1 MSERDDEMGRERL
14 ERDGQ
19 RDLRLAEALDALPV
33 PELSEGFYNRLVANI
48 AADAGGRERLASA
61 EAETTDETSAAA
73 LGAVPEATPVEAR
86 DAALGEELARLPV
99 PELSEGFYNRLVAN
113 IAAAGGA
120 REQEGV
126 VASLLARAARRRGAR
141 TWLRVAAVAASIA
154 VVATV
159 GAILATRSGRTG
171 PSATPV
177 AATRD
182 VPEVALLQYRIPRH
196 LAVRDYSDRFAVLAT
211 PATAKPAATKSLAVL
226 DFASGKVSR
235 LVTRPAHARSGW
247 KIDGVRVS
255 DNWVVWQESGSTSDG
270 PAYGL
275 YASRILDGP
284 ALGQARLVAQRRA
297 APTAALKAAG
307 PFTFAVSGERVVY
320 DAPSAASSQPPPA
333 SPSPAPTATAVT
345 PSPEPSATTSTTP
358 STAPSASPSPTP
370 TVTATPTEGAAEG
383 GAAASPA
390 SLSETPAPAATAKG
404 SVSEPTASE
413 GSATVT
419 TARPRPVWALM
430 SADLSNG
437 RLTTLARS
445 VDRPVF
451 TVDDDEVV
459 LWRSSSHSFVN
470 LDLQTGRRLSKVRVV
485 LAPRGTVAAF
495 AAEAGWMAW
504 IQSTSTAADES
515 ASGSLIARDPAGNR
529 YLLGGGLSSPW
540 FADGYLL
547 YEGAD
552 GALWAFDL
560 AQKDAVRLGERAAA
574 PGLLLRVADAGR
586 ILVGGKAP
594 SRTGIVTL
602 YRLSSDGEP
611 SASPTPSASSPA
623 D

>member
-1 MSERDDEMGRERL
+1 VSERDDKMGRERL

-19 RDLRLAEALDALPV
+19 RDMRLAEALDALPV
-33 PELSEGFYNRLVANI
+33 PQFSEGFYDRLLAAI
-48 AADAGGRERLASA
+48 AADAEGRERLTSP

-73 LGAVPEATPVEAR
+73 LGGALEATAVEAR

-99 PELSEGFYNRLVAN
+99 PELSEGFYDHLVAN
-113 IAAAGGA
+113 IAAAGA
-120 REQEGV
+120 
-126 VASLLARAARRRGAR
+126 
-141 TWLRVAAVAASIA
+141 WLRVAAVAASIA

-159 GAILATRSGRTG
+159 GTILATRSGKTG
-171 PSATPV
+171 PSAAPV

-182 VPEVALLQYRIPRH
+182 VPQVAMLQYRIPRH
-196 LAVRDYSDRFAVLAT
+196 LAVRDYSDRFAVLAA
-211 PATAKPAATKSLAVL
+211 PATAKPAATKALAVL

-235 LVTRPAHARSGW
+235 LVTRPAHARPGW
-247 KIDGVRVS
+247 KIDGMRVS
-255 DNWVVWQESGSTSDG
+255 GDWVVWQESGSTSDG
-270 PAYGL
+270 PAYAL

-297 APTAALKAAG
+297 VPTAALKAAG
-307 PFTFAVSGERVVY
+307 PFTFAVSGDRVVY
-320 DAPSAASSQPPPA
+320 DAPAASSQPVPA
-333 SPSPAPTATAVT
+333 SPSPTPTATAVA

-358 STAPSASPSPTP
+358 STEPSASPSPTP
-370 TVTATPTEGAAEG
+370 TVTATPTEGAVEG

-390 SLSETPAPAATAKG
+390 SLSETPAPAATATG

-419 TARPRPVWALM
+419 TARPHAVWALV

-445 VDRPVF
+445 VDRPIF

-504 IQSTSTAADES
+504 IQSTSTVADES
-515 ASGSLIARDPAGNR
+515 ASGSLVARDPAGNR

-540 FADGYLL
+540 FTDGYLL

-586 ILVGGKAP
+586 ILVAGKAP